1 MLSSCRC
8 LLLGALLTFFVASCA
23 PRQAA
28 FFDEAIAPKLGP
40 EAPLLPLYRALA
52 FSHNVVILQIGDSHT
67 ANDSF
72 SGRMRELFQ
81 ARFGDAGRGVL
92 PPGAGAP
99 NAVDKPPRVSITQ
112 EGWSVVSSSDPDA
125 PGPFGIAGLRQHAGG
140 AATMTLTVDDSNELA
155 NVQIELLR
163 GPRGGTIFAALEH
176 GSRAAISTNAPT
188 QNAAWQPV
196 PPSPGSRT
204 LEVEALGDGPVD
216 MLAWSIARGR
226 PGVVYANVGTVGRW
240 DPTIIRQELD
250 HLNPSAIILTFGTD
264 AGFRDNIDVAAYGKN
279 LAARL
284 RQLHAAAPQAALLV
298 LGPPDAYRRRPR
310 HSTVPVACDNSDWT
324 EPPNLDAIRQVERA
338 VAPRENAYFWD
349 WQAAMGGPCSVLR
362 WALTKPPMAAADR
375 EHLLAP
381 GYRAS
386 ADALFRTIM
395 NGYELYQQALRPTS

>member
-8 LLLGALLTFFVASCA
+8 LLLGGLLTLLTASCA
-23 PRQAA
+23 PRHA
-28 FFDEAIAPKLGP
+28 FFDEAIAPQLGS

-52 FSHNVVILQIGDSHT
+52 FNPSVVILQIGDSHT

-81 ARFGDAGRGVL
+81 ARFGDAGLGVL
-92 PPGAGAP
+92 PPGATSGAYRP
-99 NAVDKPPRVSITQ
+99 ARVSVSQ
-112 EGWSVVSSSDPDA
+112 EGWSLVSSSDPDA
-125 PGPFGIAGLRQHAGG
+125 AGPFGIIGLRQHAGG
-140 AATMTLTVDDSNELA
+140 AATTTLTVEDSNELA
-155 NVQIELLR
+155 NVEIELLR
-163 GPRGGTIFAALEH
+163 QPRGGTVFARLEH

-196 PPSPGSRT
+196 PPAPGSHT
-204 LEVEALGDGPVD
+204 LDVEALGDGPVD
-216 MLAWSIARGR
+216 TLAWNISRNR
-226 PGVVYANVGTVGRW
+226 PGVVYANLGTIGRW
-240 DPTIIRQELD
+240 DPTIIHQELE
-250 HLNPSAIILTFGTD
+250 HLNPSAIVLTFGTD

-298 LGPPDAYRRRPR
+298 LGPPDAYRRRPK
-310 HSTVPVACDNSDWT
+310 HSAAPIACDNSELT
-324 EPPNLDAIRQVERA
+324 EPPNLDAIRQAERT

-349 WQAAMGGPCSVLR
+349 WQAAMGGPCSMLR
-362 WALTKPPMAAADR
+362 WPLTRPPMAAPDR

-386 ADALFRTIM
+386 AEALFRTIM
-395 NGYELYQQALRPTS
+395 NGFERYQQALRPAS

>member
-8 LLLGALLTFFVASCA
+8 LILGGLLTLFVASCA
-23 PRQAA
+23 PRQGV

-52 FSHNVVILQIGDSHT
+52 FNSSVVILQIGDSHT
-67 ANDSF
+67 AADSF

-92 PPGAGAP
+92 PPGVSSGPDRPA
-99 NAVDKPPRVSITQ
+99 RVSISQ

-125 PGPFGIAGLRQHAGG
+125 GGPFGIAGLRLRAG
-140 AATMTLTVDDSNELA
+140 AAATLTLTVDDSNELSS
-155 NVQIELLR
+155 VQIELLR
-163 GPRGGTIFAALEH
+163 QPRGGTIFAALTH

-196 PPSPGSRT
+196 PPAPGSRT
-204 LEVEALGDGPVD
+204 LDVEALGDGPVD
-216 MLAWSIARGR
+216 ILAWSITRSR
-226 PGVVYANVGTVGRW
+226 PGVVYANLGTVGRW
-240 DPTIIRQELD
+240 DPTIVRQELE
-250 HLNPSAIILTFGTD
+250 HLNPSAIVLTFGTD

-284 RQLHAAAPQAALLV
+284 RQLHAAAPRAALLV

-310 HSTVPVACDNSDWT
+310 HSTVPIACDNSEWT

-349 WQAAMGGPCSVLR
+349 WQAAMGGPCSILR
-362 WALTKPPMAAADR
+362 WALTKPPMAAADG

-386 ADALFRTIM
+386 AEALFRTIM
-395 NGYELYQQALRPTS
+395 DGYERYQQALRPAS